1 MSAANNRET
10 ILQIVET
17 AQPFQ
22 VTLAER
28 ALIRELL
35 TIVDSVGGTT
45 AVSKRALLAAAFD
58 LIVAAEYYRSV
69 GHIGWV
75 YCPEPAPALYYPYTN
90 ICPRCGLDNQFH
102 FHAAN
107 KPGSGIIGRRTSRLL
122 AHFLSELFT
131 SKGLNVAV
139 LKGSEPIDII
149 FVDQATT
156 PVTVMFAEIK
166 AAPLL
171 TLPLHVASQ
180 SLIIDTDNETQAASH
195 RVTDFSYLFGTQ
207 MNLFVPTYNAQSGSW
222 HDKTFPIGIRQDVHD
237 TEWAYRGLT
246 KLLIEDPTFFTAY
259 AEFWAA
265 SLQAYGQRS
274 QESVYWLTNAC
285 GHPSPRPDSWPA
297 RRTGSGYETVSDGKT
312 SVGMDRTDD
321 IKKAIY
327 QVIKLGSDGK
337 PVEDLKFL
345 VGVVS
350 NIHAVRHFEDYL
362 ASLKDIIWTRSTSAQ
377 VRIASDLAPD
387 TVLYNLFD
395 GIIAITQTFSRDEW
409 INKVFDF

>member
-1 MSAANNRET
+1 MSAEDNRET

-17 AQPFQ
+17 SQSFQ
-22 VTLAER
+22 ITLAER
-28 ALIRELL
+28 ELIRELL
-35 TIVDSVGGTT
+35 TAVGAIENETF
-45 AVSKRALLAAAFD
+45 VSRRAMLAAAFD
-58 LIVAAEYYRSV
+58 LVVTAEYYRSV

-75 YCPEPAPALYYPYTN
+75 YCPEPTPALYYPYTN
-90 ICPRCGLDNQFH
+90 ICPRCGLDNRFH
-102 FHAAN
+102 FQAAN
-107 KPGSGIIGRRTSRLL
+107 KPGSGVIGRRTSRLL
-122 AHFLSELFT
+122 ALFLSQLF
-131 SKGLNVAV
+131 SLKGLSVAV
-139 LKGSEPIDII
+139 LKGSEPVDII
-149 FVDQATT
+149 FIDHTTT

-171 TLPLHVASQ
+171 TLPLYVTSQ
-180 SLIIDTDNETQAASH
+180 SLIIDTDNETQAAPH
-195 RVTDFSYLFGTQ
+195 RITDFSQLFGTW
-207 MNLFVPTYNAQSGSW
+207 MNVFVPTYDAQSDSW
-222 HDKTFPIGIRQDVHD
+222 LEKTFPVGIKQDAHD

-246 KLLIEDPTFFTAY
+246 KLLTEDPTFFMAY

-285 GHPSPRPDSWPA
+285 GHPSPRPDTWPA
-297 RRTGSGYETVSDGKT
+297 RRTGSGYETISDSKT

-337 PVEDLKFL
+337 PVDNLKFL

-362 ASLKDIIWTRSTSAQ
+362 ETLKDIIWTRSTSTQ
-377 VRIASDLAPD
+377 VKTASDLSPD
-387 TVLYNLFD
+387 TALYNLFD